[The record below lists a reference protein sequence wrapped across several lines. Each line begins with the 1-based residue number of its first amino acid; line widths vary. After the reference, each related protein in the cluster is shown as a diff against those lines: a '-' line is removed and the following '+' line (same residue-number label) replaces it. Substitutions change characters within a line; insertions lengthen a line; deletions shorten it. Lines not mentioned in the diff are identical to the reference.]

1 MLWRLFA
8 DPHARKLGINVLS
21 SHPERVG
28 AAPPVAGRRQLGR
41 RTPHIGRPL

>member
-1 MLWRLFA
+1 MFA

-28 AAPPVAGRRQLGR
+28 AAPPPAASRRQSGR
-41 RTPHIGRPL
+41 RTPQIGRPL